1 MNRKDSNNKK
11 RTRGYCKTALYILIT
26 LSPTASSQIPNKN
39 QKKPKPTMKKAK
51 VVFISTPALGNLVP
65 IIEFAKVL
73 TQKYKNLSAT
83 ILLINIPQRPLVQS
97 YVDYLTTTTTTDNI
111 HFLPLPTADPPS
123 LDQFEATIAFLSL
136 LIQNHTSQVKDALI
150 DLISDSDS
158 DSSSGQ
164 VVGFFIDM
172 FCTSFIDVA
181 KELNIPCYL
190 YFASPATFLSF
201 MLHLPILDAQV
212 SSNIEFKD
220 SANDFNILGFD
231 NPVPVKCFPSFMLKR
246 HRDGYSSFLH
256 HAKRY
261 KETKGIVVN
270 TFQELEPYCLNSLV
284 HTAGD
289 VVPPVYPIGPV
300 VDHNGP
306 AQWHQDSW
314 GHENVMKWLDNQEPS
329 SVIFLSFGSMGSL
342 NGSQV
347 KEIAKG
353 LEKAGHP
360 FLWAIREA
368 PKDKRELPN
377 DYKNLEEVLP
387 CGFLESTKG
396 KGLVCGLV
404 PQVTILAHKAIGGF
418 VSHCGWNSI
427 LESLYYG
434 VPIGTWPLYAEQHL
448 NAFVLVKELNLAVEI
463 TMDYRDGTT
472 LVSSEEVA
480 NGVKRLMDGDGE
492 VRQRFKKMSQECKEV
507 WKENGSS
514 SNFLGKLF
522 DELMAVI

>member
-1 MNRKDSNNKK
+1 MK
-11 RTRGYCKTALYILIT
+11 R
-26 LSPTASSQIPNKN
+26 
-39 QKKPKPTMKKAK
+39 AK

-65 IIEFAKVL
+65 SIEFAKLL
-73 TQKYKNLSAT
+73 TQTNKNLSAT
-83 ILLINIPQRPLVQS
+83 ILLINIPQRPLIQS
-97 YVDYLTTTTTTDNI
+97 YIDSLTTATATGNI
-111 HFLPLPTADPPS
+111 HFLPLPEADQPS
-123 LDQFEATIAFLSL
+123 PDQFETSIGFLSL

-158 DSSSGQ
+158 GSGQ

-181 KELNIPCYL
+181 NELNIPCYL

-201 MLHLPILDAQV
+201 MLHLPTLDAQV
-212 SSNIEFKD
+212 STNIEFKD
-220 SANDFNILGFD
+220 SAGDFNILGFS
-231 NPVPVKCFPSFMLKR
+231 NPVPVKSFPSFMLNR
-246 HRDGYSSFLH
+246 HIDGYSWFLR
-256 HAKRY
+256 HARRY

-284 HTAGD
+284 HAASD
-289 VVPPVYPIGPV
+289 VVPPIYPIGPV
-300 VDHNGP
+300 VDHIGP
-306 AQWHQDSW
+306 ARWHQDSW

-329 SVIFLSFGSMGSL
+329 SVVFLSFGSMGSL
-342 NGSQV
+342 KGSQV
-347 KEIAKG
+347 IEIAKG
-353 LEKAGHP
+353 LEKSGHP
-360 FLWAIREA
+360 FLWAIRQA
-368 PKDKRELPN
+368 PKDQRELPN
-377 DYKNLEEVLP
+377 DFTNLEEILP

-434 VPIGTWPLYAEQHL
+434 VPIGTWPIYAEQHL
-448 NAFVLVKELNLAVEI
+448 NAFELVKELNLAVEI
-463 TMDYRDGTT
+463 TMYYRDGTT

-480 NGVKRLMDGDGE
+480 NGVKKLMDGE
-492 VRQRFKKMSQECKEV
+492 VRQRFKKMSEKCKEV

-514 SNFLGKLF
+514 SNFLGGLI
-522 DELMAVI
+522 DQLMAKI

>member
-1 MNRKDSNNKK
+1 
-11 RTRGYCKTALYILIT
+11 
-26 LSPTASSQIPNKN
+26 
-39 QKKPKPTMKKAK
+39 MKKAK
-51 VVFISTPALGNLVP
+51 VVFISTPTLGNIVP

-73 TQKYKNLSAT
+73 TQKYNNLSAT

-97 YVDYLTTTTTTDNI
+97 YIDFLTTTGNI
-111 HFLPLPTADPPS
+111 HFRPLPVADPPS
-123 LDQFEATIAFLSL
+123 LDQFEATIAFLSI
-136 LIQNHTSQVKDALI
+136 LIQNHTPHVKDALI
-150 DLISDSDS
+150 ELMSDS
-158 DSSSGQ
+158 DSSQ

-181 KELNIPCYL
+181 KELDIPCYL

-201 MLHLPILDAQV
+201 MLHLPTLDAEV
-212 SSNIEFKD
+212 SADIEFKD
-220 SANDFNILGFD
+220 SANEFNILGFS

-246 HRDGYSSFLH
+246 HIDGYSCFLH
-256 HAKRY
+256 HARRY

-270 TFQELEPYCLNSLV
+270 TFQELEPHCLNSLV
-284 HTAGD
+284 HDGGD

-342 NGSQV
+342 KGTQV
-347 KEIAKG
+347 REIAKG
-353 LEKAGHP
+353 LEKSGHP

-377 DYKNLEEVLP
+377 DYANLEEILP
-387 CGFLESTKG
+387 YGFLESTKG
-396 KGLVCGLV
+396 RGLVCGLV

-434 VPIGTWPLYAEQHL
+434 VPIGTWPIYAEQQL
-448 NAFVLVKELNLAVEI
+448 NAFELVKELDLAVEI

-480 NGVKRLMDGDGE
+480 DGIKKLMDGDSQ
-492 VRQRFKKMSQECKEV
+492 VRQRFKKMSEKCKEV

-514 SNFLGKLF
+514 SNFLGHLIN
-522 DELMAVI
+522 ELMAVIS

>member
-1 MNRKDSNNKK
+1 MK
-11 RTRGYCKTALYILIT
+11 R
-26 LSPTASSQIPNKN
+26 
-39 QKKPKPTMKKAK
+39 AK

-65 IIEFAKVL
+65 NIEFAKLL
-73 TQKYKNLSAT
+73 TQTNQNLSAT
-83 ILLINIPQRPLVQS
+83 ILLINIPQRPLIQS
-97 YVDYLTTTTTTDNI
+97 YIDSLTTTIATGNI
-111 HFLPLPTADPPS
+111 HFLPLPEADQPS
-123 LDQFEATIAFLSL
+123 PDQFENPIGFLSL

-150 DLISDSDS
+150 DLISDSD
-158 DSSSGQ
+158 SGQ

-201 MLHLPILDAQV
+201 MLHLPTLDAQV
-212 SSNIEFKD
+212 STNIEFKD
-220 SANDFNILGFD
+220 SANDFNILGFS
-231 NPVPVKCFPSFMLKR
+231 NPVPVKSFPSFMLNR
-246 HRDGYSSFLH
+246 HIDGYSWFLH
-256 HAKRY
+256 HARRY

-284 HTAGD
+284 HAAND
-289 VVPPVYPIGPV
+289 VVPPIYPIGPV
-300 VDHNGP
+300 VDHIGP

-329 SVIFLSFGSMGSL
+329 SVVFLSFGSMGSL
-342 NGSQV
+342 KGSQV
-347 KEIAKG
+347 IEIAKG
-353 LEKAGHP
+353 LEKSGHP
-360 FLWAIREA
+360 FLWAIRQA

-377 DYKNLEEVLP
+377 DFTNLEEILP

-434 VPIGTWPLYAEQHL
+434 VPIGTWPIYAEQHL
-448 NAFVLVKELNLAVEI
+448 NAFELVKELNLAVEI
-463 TMDYRDGTT
+463 TMYYRDGTT

-480 NGVKRLMDGDGE
+480 NGVKKLMDGE
-492 VRQRFKKMSQECKEV
+492 VRQRFKKMSEKCKEV

-514 SNFLGKLF
+514 SNFLGGLI
-522 DELMAVI
+522 DELMAGI

>member
-1 MNRKDSNNKK
+1 MK
-11 RTRGYCKTALYILIT
+11 R
-26 LSPTASSQIPNKN
+26 
-39 QKKPKPTMKKAK
+39 AK
-51 VVFISTPALGNLVP
+51 VVFISTPALGNIVP
-65 IIEFAKVL
+65 IIEFAKL
-73 TQKYKNLSAT
+73 FTQKNKNFSAT

-97 YVDYLTTTTTTDNI
+97 YIDSLTTTTTTNATGNI
-111 HFLPLPTADPPS
+111 HFLSLPVADPPS
-123 LDQFEATIAFLSL
+123 LDQFEATIGFLSL
-136 LIQNHTSQVKDALI
+136 LIQNHTLQVKNALI
-150 DLISDSDS
+150 DLISDSDL
-158 DSSSGQ
+158 DSGQ

-212 SSNIEFKD
+212 STNIEYKD
-220 SANDFNILGFD
+220 SANDFNILGFS
-231 NPVPVKCFPSFMLKR
+231 NPVPIKCFPSFMLKR
-246 HRDGYSSFLH
+246 HIDGYSWFLH

-261 KETKGIVVN
+261 KETKGIIVN
-270 TFQELEPYCLNSLV
+270 TFQELEPFCLNSLV
-284 HTAGD
+284 HTTSH
-289 VVPPVYPIGPV
+289 VVPPIYPIGPV

-342 NGSQV
+342 KDSQV

-377 DYKNLEEVLP
+377 DYTNLEEILP
-387 CGFLESTKG
+387 NGFLESTKG

-434 VPIGTWPLYAEQHL
+434 VPIGTWPIYAEQHL
-448 NAFVLVKELNLAVEI
+448 NAFELVKELDLAVEI

-480 NGVKRLMDGDGE
+480 KGVKKIMDGDGE
-492 VRQRFKKMSQECKEV
+492 VRQKFKKMSEKCKDV

-514 SNFLGKLF
+514 SNFLGHLI